1 MRISYHLQTP
11 LSMVAPVL
19 IALATAIAVT
29 RGGTALL
36 AVGGLAALAVL
47 VIAVTFKPEHLFL
60 FWLFAAPFLQDV
72 GSGRLQH
79 LIRIGLFSA
88 PPLLFLAC
96 ATGQHI
102 ASAKLTC
109 REAGGGQQEFLTVT
123 FTDLRVSSY
132 QTGGSSDAT
141 VIPVDQISINFGQI
155 EFEYKPQKPDGT
167 LDASVVAGY
176 NVATNAKV

>member
-1 MRISYHLQTP
+1 MSAVDYFLKVDGIDGESKDSVHAGEIDIQSWSWGEANAGTSGIGGGAGAGKV
-11 LSMVAPVL
+11 SM
-19 IALATAIAVT
+19 
-29 RGGTALL
+29 
-36 AVGGLAALAVL
+36 
-47 VIAVTFKPEHLFL
+47 
-60 FWLFAAPFLQDV
+60 QDFHFTMYNNKA
-72 GSGRLQH
+72 S
-79 LIRIGLFSA
+79 
-88 PPLLFLAC
+88 PLLFLAC

-102 ASAKLTC
+102 ATAKLTC

-123 FTDLRVSSY
+123 FTDLLVSSY

-141 VIPVDQISINFGQI
+141 VIPVDQIAINFGQI